1 MISIVIPIHN
11 EEALLQGLVRGIVA
25 GLENDLPDHEIILC
39 ENGST
44 DRTLELAHQLAADD
58 GRIAVL
64 TSPQASYGAAVQR
77 GILHS
82 SGDRV
87 IVFNAD
93 LWDLDF
99 LRQAVTLLD
108 TYDMVVASKR
118 HPDSRDRRPF
128 NRRLITWSFNL
139 ALRLLFGFT
148 GTDTHGMKAF
158 RRARIVPIAARC
170 ITNREIFD
178 TELILRGQRAGLTT
192 VEVPVTVEET
202 RPSRYSPMS
211 RLSRTLNDL
220 WRLYLDLTF
229 GSALALDQTSS

>member
-1 MISIVIPIHN
+1 LISIVIPIHN
-11 EEALLQGLVRGIVA
+11 EETLLQGLVRGIAA
-25 GLENDLPDHEIILC
+25 GLENDFPDHEIILC

-158 RRARIVPIAARC
+158 RRARIAPIAARC

-178 TELILRGQRAGLTT
+178 TELILRGQRVGLTT

-211 RLSRTLNDL
+211 RLPRTLNDL

-229 GSALALDQTSS
+229 GSAFALDQTSS